1 MNAIHVNVVAAGE
14 PGAALPHLAEII
26 VGFVAFSIL
35 VYIVGTRAWP
45 MFVKSH
51 EDDTGRIRS
60 GIERA
65 DADQEDARAELE
77 RNRAKL
83 AGVDNEAARI
93 RDDARAD
100 AEHIKEDMSRRTDE
114 EAERIRNQGRQS
126 LDASRSRSVSVLR
139 SDVGTRSV
147 ELARRIVE
155 ASLSE
160 ESSKGQSVDRFLD
173 ELDGMAGGSSD
184 GAGRGSS
191 DGGSTAAATSAASS
205 QSAGSSSGSLP
216 GFPTLQNGE
225 NR

>member
-1 MNAIHVNVVAAGE
+1 MNALDVVAAGE

-35 VYIVGTRAWP
+35 VYIIGTKVWP

-139 SDVGTRSV
+139 ADVGAQSV

-155 ASLSE
+155 ASLADDAD
-160 ESSKGQSVDRFLD
+160 KAQSVDRFLD
-173 ELDGMAGGSSD
+173 ELDGMAGGPPD
-184 GAGRGSS
+184 GPAVPAG
-191 DGGSTAAATSAASS
+191 ASS
-205 QSAGSSSGSLP
+205 SGGRSSSAGGGPTGSLP
-216 GFPTLQNGE
+216 GLPSLKSNGE
-225 NR
+225 SR